1 MKYLKLF
8 ENFQSNFQDVFNKTL
23 VRGSRVDKD
32 EFIDDP
38 SQRTIH
44 LGDYS
49 YDKDYRQ
56 FMTSFTKYG
65 IPDPTKSIHMFFR
78 PKSDEFEMFGVPF
91 EIIPQEGAKFGF
103 TKQIRYGGL
112 GYLYWQKEEDM
123 SMDEYQ
129 KSLVDSGMVGSF
141 TYDEIIRQSKESGDT
156 LHVWTESPCLHKKI
170 KKVPTSPTAPKAPTA
185 YKSEPILKDEHFIER
200 GIDNQMKAQFY
211 KEHGKE
217 VRNLPREL
225 ALELLDEW
233 CLRNNI

>member
-8 ENFQSNFQDVFNKTL
+8 ESFQSNFPDVFNKTL
-23 VRGSRVDKD
+23 VRGSRLDKG

-44 LGDYS
+44 LGDFS

-56 FMTSFTKYG
+56 FMTSFAKYG

-78 PKSDEFEMFGVPF
+78 PKSSEFEQFGVPF

-103 TKQIRYGGL
+103 TKHIRNGGL

-129 KSLVDSGMVGSF
+129 KSLVDSGLVGSF

-156 LHVWTESPCLHKKI
+156 LHVWTESPCLHKRI
-170 KKVPTSPTAPKAPTA
+170 KKEPTG

-200 GIDNQMKAQFY
+200 GIDNQMRANFY

-217 VRNLPREL
+217 VRDLPREE
-225 ALELLDEW
+225 ALKVLDEW
-233 CLRNNI
+233 CLKNNII

>member
-8 ENFQSNFQDVFNKTL
+8 DSFQSNFPDVFNKTL

-78 PKSDEFEMFGVPF
+78 PKSSEFEKFGVPF

-103 TKQIRYGGL
+103 TKQIGSGGL
-112 GYLYWQKEEDM
+112 GQLFFKNWDELPIV
-123 SMDEYQ
+123 EYQ
-129 KSLVDSGMVGSF
+129 QQLIDSGMVGSF
-141 TYDEIIRQSKESGDT
+141 TYDEIIKQSKESGDT

-170 KKVPTSPTAPKAPTA
+170 KKEPTA

-200 GIDNQMKAQFY
+200 GIDNQMKAKFY

-217 VRNLPREL
+217 VRDLPREE
-225 ALELLDEW
+225 ALKILDGW
-233 CLRNNI
+233 VSKNMT

>member
-8 ENFQSNFQDVFNKTL
+8 ENFQSNFPDVFNKTL

-78 PKSDEFEMFGVPF
+78 PKSSEFDKYGNAF

-103 TKQIRYGGL
+103 TKKITGGGL
-112 GYLYWQKEEDM
+112 GSLFFDNWYRIPI
-123 SMDEYQ
+123 DEYQ
-129 KSLVDSGMVGSF
+129 QSLVDSGMVGFF

-156 LHVWTESPCLHKKI
+156 LHVWTESPCLHKRII
-170 KKVPTSPTAPKAPTA
+170 KETKAPTA
-185 YKSEPILKDEHFIER
+185 YKSEPNLSDGDFSMR
-200 GIDNQMKAQFY
+200 GMDNKMRGLFY
-211 KEHGKE
+211 KENGKL
-217 VRNLPREL
+217 VRDLPREE
-225 ALELLDEW
+225 ALRVLDEW
-233 CLRNNI
+233 CLSNNI

>member
-8 ENFQSNFQDVFNKTL
+8 ENFQSNFPDVFNKTL
-23 VRGSRVDKD
+23 IRGSRVDKD

-78 PKSDEFEMFGVPF
+78 PKSGEFEKFGVPF

-103 TKQIRYGGL
+103 TKHIWNGGL

-170 KKVPTSPTAPKAPTA
+170 KKEKKA
-185 YKSEPILKDEHFIER
+185 YKNEPLLKDEDFTDR
-200 GIDNQMKAQFY
+200 GMDNQMRASFY
-211 KEHGKE
+211 KEYGRE
-217 VRNLPREL
+217 VRDLPNYAKYPRRE
-225 ALELLDEW
+225 ALKILDDW
-233 CLRNNI
+233 VIKYK